1 MKRMILTQRGVA
13 DLKAADKSYI
23 VMDSKLQ
30 ELAVR
35 VSPLGKKVFIA
46 KWQHGQQR
54 KTQRLGQCHEMS
66 VKAARQKCLELI
78 ANHQSA
84 EPVVE
89 MSPTFSEFLDN
100 VWIREV
106 FERWKPSTQLMATSV
121 LKMQLRPRFGHRRLH
136 RLTELDIRQWFDE
149 YSLTKA
155 GGANR
160 ALDIVR
166 SIVGLAMTHGYI
178 KTPLC
183 ANITQ
188 NPKRTLNRFLSLEE
202 IEHLDEVMTMLTMK
216 GGERE
221 RQFAEIIRLL
231 LLTGCRCNEIVRLK
245 WSYIDGHEIHLP
257 DSKTGARSVYL
268 SEAARVV
275 LARQRSANEFV
286 FEQEDSQPRRG
297 IQGYWLKVRSLA
309 NINDVRI
316 HDLRHTFAS
325 HAALMNETLPMISK
339 MLGHKR
345 LSMTL
350 RYTHVSQQETT
361 AAAER
366 ISNVIE
372 TFAKG
377 QAAELAEATELE
389 EPQKAEVTKAKKK
402 ATHKSVRVALTPTE
416 QEQLFTKVRDSGLEF
431 DDWVSQSLRRQLEED
446 IHSCTPR
453 ELAYRIKAKLSRQP
467 KVKTGQRTVFVNLSL
482 PIGELERYKAHM
494 ETCRIG
500 LQPWVRMAFVSDKN

>member
-1 MKRMILTQRGVA
+1 MKRIILTQRSVVELKPA
-13 DLKAADKSYI
+13 DTSYI

-30 ELAVR
+30 GLGVH
-35 VSPLGKKVFIA
+35 VSPMGKKVFIA

-54 KTQRLGQCHEMS
+54 KTQRIGQCHEMS

-78 ANHQSA
+78 ANSQSG
-84 EPVVE
+84 EPALE
-89 MSPTFSEFLDN
+89 MSPTFSAFLDS

-106 FERWKPSTQLMATSV
+106 FERWKPSTQLMAKSV

-202 IEHLDEVMTMLTMK
+202 IERLDEAMTMLTMK

-275 LARQRSANEFV
+275 LARQRCANEFV

-297 IQGYWLKVRSLA
+297 IQAYWLKVRSLA

-377 QAAELAEATELE
+377 QVVEPAEGR
-389 EPQKAEVTKAKKK
+389 EPQKVEVTKPKKK
-402 ATHKSVRVALTPTE
+402 AMHKSVRVTLTPTE
-416 QEQLFTKVRDSGLEF
+416 QEQLFSKVRDSGLEF
-431 DDWVSQSLRRQLEED
+431 DDWVSQSLRRQLEDD

-482 PIGELERYKAHM
+482 PIAELERYKAHM

-500 LQPWVRMAFVSDKN
+500 LQPWVRMAFDLWCAEIE

>member
-1 MKRMILTQRGVA
+1 MKKMIFTQRSVA
-13 DLKAADKSYI
+13 ELKPADKSYI
-23 VMDSKLQ
+23 MMDSKLQ
-30 ELAVR
+30 GLGVR
-35 VSPLGKKVFIA
+35 VSTSGKKVFIA
-46 KWQHGQQR
+46 KWRHEQQR
-54 KTQRLGQCHEMS
+54 KLQRLGQCHDMT
-66 VKAARQKCLELI
+66 VKEARQKCLEVI
-78 ANHQSA
+78 ANHPSA
-84 EPVVE
+84 EPATE
-89 MSPTFSEFLDN
+89 MSPTFSEFLDS

-106 FERWKPSTQLMATSV
+106 FERWKPSTQLMAKSV
-121 LKMQLRPRFGHRRLH
+121 LKTQLRPRFGHRRLH

-149 YSLTKA
+149 FSLTKA

-160 ALDIVR
+160 ALDIIR
-166 SIVGLAMTHGYI
+166 SIVGLAITYGYI
-178 KTPLC
+178 QTPLC

-188 NPKRTLNRFLSLEE
+188 NHKRTLNRFLSLEE
-202 IEHLDEVMTMLTMK
+202 IERLDEVMTMITMK

-231 LLTGCRCNEIVRLK
+231 ILTGCRCNEIVMLK
-245 WSYIDGHEIHLP
+245 WLYIDGHEINLP

-275 LARQRSANEFV
+275 LTRQRSTNEFV
-286 FEQEDSQPRRG
+286 FEQEDHKPRRG
-297 IQGYWLKVRSLA
+297 IQAYWLKVRSLA
-309 NINDVRI
+309 NIDDVRI

-366 ISNVIE
+366 ISNLIE
-372 TFAKG
+372 IFAKG
-377 QAAELAEATELE
+377 QAVEPAEAP
-389 EPQKAEVTKAKKK
+389 EPEKAEVTTRKKK
-402 ATHKSVRVALTPTE
+402 PTHKSVRVALTPDE
-416 QEQLFTKVRDSGLEF
+416 QEQLFAKVLDSGLNF

-446 IHSCTPR
+446 IHSCTQR

-467 KVKTGQRTVFVNLSL
+467 KVKTGQRVVFVNISL

-500 LQPWVRMAFVSDKN
+500 LQPWSRMAFITGY